1 MMPRLV
7 ASVLYRLCLLR
18 CHVENL
24 KQGFC
29 DGFWFE
35 RSQVQH
41 DRECVSNSYDFLT
54 FTGAYAA
61 RPVARIERLRA
72 SATTFASAPPSFD
85 RHPRM
90 ENVYIR
96 FLPLCSSCPPRCTSE
111 IHHPQSASERTLLR
125 KATRRICGQLHGC
138 CRFSLTPPNQL
149 EPASSLSS
157 LLSSPSFPAAEPIK

>member
-96 FLPLCSSCPPRCTSE
+96 FLPLCSSCPPAAPVKFI
-111 IHHPQSASERTLLR
+111 IHKAPARERFYGKQR
-125 KATRRICGQLHGC
+125 AESVG
-138 CRFSLTPPNQL
+138 
-149 EPASSLSS
+149 
-157 LLSSPSFPAAEPIK
+157 SFTGAAVLV